1 MTEEEMQRIQD
12 IIEEIQFEHS
22 EDHFN
27 MLKDKINWLIREN
40 KKGWEIVNIAIK
52 ERDHYIADRDALQ
65 ARIDGALEKL
75 GDGQQYAHYASQH
88 ANTDGK
94 IAMAKLL
101 LKAIEILKGE
111 PAHD

>member
-1 MTEEEMQRIQD
+1 MKFKETEFYVD
-12 IIEEIQFEHS
+12 
-22 EDHFN
+22 
-27 MLKDKINWLIREN
+27 EN
-40 KKGWEIVNIAIK
+40 GGEIVATDGILYK
-52 ERDHYIADRDALQ
+52 LFDEQDVVDRLNKDLKTIEFLQ